1 MVNKKDLKIRL
12 KSLYNTYNLPV
23 LQKNK
28 HKQFEDHT
36 VQSWPEILND
46 LHIESIPTDYVKQI
60 KVTFVDGKVWLI
72 DVNESYNN
80 HADLDLA
87 IEELY
92 QQYEDIIETIN
103 FNVDIEKIKADIE
116 KRTTIFL
123 KKRK

>member
-1 MVNKKDLKIRL
+1 M
-12 KSLYNTYNLPV
+12 
-23 LQKNK
+23 KNK
-28 HKQFEDHT
+28 HKQFEDQT

-92 QQYEDIIETIN
+92 QQYEDVIETIN

>member
-1 MVNKKDLKIRL
+1 M
-12 KSLYNTYNLPV
+12 
-23 LQKNK
+23 KNK

-36 VQSWPEILND
+36 VQSWPEILDD

-72 DVNESYNN
+72 DVDQYNHN
-80 HADLDLA
+80 DLDLA
-87 IEELY
+87 IEDLY
-92 QQYEDIIETIN
+92 QEYEDVIETIN
-103 FNVDIEKIKADIE
+103 FNIDIEKIKADIE

>member
-1 MVNKKDLKIRL
+1 M
-12 KSLYNTYNLPV
+12 
-23 LQKNK
+23 KNR
-28 HKQFEDHT
+28 HKQFEDQT

-72 DVNESYNN
+72 DVKENYKN
-80 HADLDLA
+80 HSDLDLA
-87 IEELY
+87 MEELY
-92 QQYEDIIETIN
+92 QEYEDVIETIN
-103 FNVDIEKIKADIE
+103 FNIDIEKIKADIE